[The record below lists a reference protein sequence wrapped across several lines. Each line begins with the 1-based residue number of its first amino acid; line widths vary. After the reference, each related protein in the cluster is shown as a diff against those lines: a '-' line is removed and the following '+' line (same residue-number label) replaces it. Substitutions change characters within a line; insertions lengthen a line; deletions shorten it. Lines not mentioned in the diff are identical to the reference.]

1 MDEMVNW
8 IMTNEFSRTTY
19 RCTTSLQHAVAPGL
33 QLVVRTGLR
42 DVTRTGSRATC
53 CRLDALHHFGRIS
66 KEQHTKWNHSHAGI
80 GRSGRSRI
88 YSRTQHARTHAT
100 TLSTL
105 NECSIER
112 LACSR
117 LHALVRST
125 SQSVSR
131 MRANRMLGSRECI
144 RESFRARVWLR
155 NTGWAAACLRARG
168 PSLRDGC
175 RAICGR
181 CTSVLSTLIKST
193 P

>member
-1 MDEMVNW
+1 MWMLWRVRYHAVWDTMPCGIHLRLVCTACDMRLGVGTPCGYEHCVVWPSVQGVAMDEMVNW

-88 YSRTQHARTHAT
+88 YLQSHARTHARRQART
-100 TLSTL
+100 
-105 NECSIER
+105 
-112 LACSR
+112 
-117 LHALVRST
+117 HART
-125 SQSVSR
+125 
-131 MRANRMLGSRECI
+131 REARI
-144 RESFRARVWLR
+144 RTIHITR
-155 NTGWAAACLRARG
+155 
-168 PSLRDGC
+168 
-175 RAICGR
+175 
-181 CTSVLSTLIKST
+181 
-193 P
+193 